1 MQVLNDLQTEK
12 IICPG
17 MGRTGTDEHFSR
29 KRTEQVSG
37 FADEGL
43 AIRGEKCLVTSKPA
57 AVASGEDGTRQ
68 QGGR

>member
-1 MQVLNDLQTEK
+1 
-12 IICPG
+12 

-37 FADEGL
+37 FADESL
-43 AIRGEKCLVTSKPA
+43 AIGGEKCLVAPKPA
-57 AVASGEDGTRQ
+57 TVASGEDGTRQ